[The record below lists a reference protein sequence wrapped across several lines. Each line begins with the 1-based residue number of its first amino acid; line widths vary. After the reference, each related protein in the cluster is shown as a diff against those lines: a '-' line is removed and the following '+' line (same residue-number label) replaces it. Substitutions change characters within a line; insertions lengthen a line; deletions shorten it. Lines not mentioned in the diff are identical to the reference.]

1 MNFNA
6 HLKLSYDISKDLS
19 VSGFGAYSYASNE
32 NDQFCPTW
40 VWAQGNLYRGEFKS
54 EEWLANVQANYQHV
68 WGIHDLKAMAGA
80 GIRKMCARDSGL
92 QPRALPI
99 TIWAIIT

>member
-1 MNFNA
+1 MTQEHEFQCSSES
-6 HLKLSYDISKDLS
+6 SYDISKDLS

-80 GIRKMCARDSGL
+80 EYQKDVRSGILDFSQGHY
-92 QPRALPI
+92 Q
-99 TIWAIIT
+99 